1 MRYSLLLI
9 SAWLLF
15 LATDLLA
22 PQSARTT
29 SITFVNLDG
38 PGEGFNDATP
48 VAPVGD
54 NTGTTLGAQRQK
66 AAQFAADIWADF
78 ISSKVPIVVDARFD
92 APNSEHPGATDPFNS
107 LDCTTNP
114 PVIATAEPTTYHG
127 NFAKAPKTNT
137 WYPQALANSL
147 AGKDLSTSSDIRAYF
162 NSSVGTPQ
170 CLPDKGWFYGLN
182 GIAPPDQF
190 DFVTVVLRELAH
202 GLGFITTVNLANG
215 QKLGSFDD
223 VFSLKLKDVSTGLLF
238 SQMTDAERLIAIRNT
253 GNLRWIGDNV
263 VAAHGG
269 DMPMYAPP
277 DIDVDFSVSNW
288 HTSLQSGSV
297 TIAAGSSTALITVTP
312 IDDALEEGSETVTLT
327 LSPDSAYTVDS
338 PSSATVT
345 IADNDSSPP
354 TVTIEADLPD
364 ASETG
369 PTVGRFTVT
378 RSTATASPLIV
389 NYAIGGTALN
399 GIDYTTLSGSV
410 TIPASSATATIDV
423 TPIDDALVEGT
434 ETVILA
440 LRANPA
446 YAVGTPDDA
455 MVTITDSDSTPL
467 PAVSIVASLPDASE
481 AGPTPTA
488 GQFTVSRTGSTAA
501 ELNVSFTIGGTAIN
515 GTDYGSLQSPV
526 KIEAGSSTALIPVNP
541 LADTRVEDSETV
553 TLTLIPSATYTVIS
567 PSSATVTIADEDS
580 AAPPPTVSIEA
591 NLPNAWETGPTAG
604 QFTVSRTGITTAQL
618 IVKYAISGTATN
630 GTDYT
635 TLPTGTSVTILAGSS
650 TALITVNPINDAL
663 VEGNEVVV
671 LSLLVN
677 PAAYTRGSPS
687 SATVTIADNDSPP
700 PPPPPP
706 PPFPTVTIS
715 ATSPNASEAGPTPG
729 QFTVTRTGSTAK
741 PLTVN
746 YTISGTAT
754 NGTDYTIGPQEL
766 LEPFYTTP
774 NHDVGLAL
782 EVLADIGWPLDPGGT
797 VKITALDDAVKE
809 GTPTGFIVHRT
820 GATDQPITVHYKI
833 SGTAKGETD
842 YETLLDHVDI
852 PAGESSATITVTPFF
867 DAISKERDETV
878 IIALLADPNPIPGS
892 PPVPHYTLGFPTA
905 ATVTIQ
911 NNVVKFGAGA
921 APAGEVGVPYNFDL
935 AVSGGE
941 EPYVVTISKGA
952 LPDGLALGS
961 PVISGTPSSLAKTA
975 TFTITVKDLQDVS
988 VSKSYKITVL
998 KAVNITTT
1006 SLKNGQI
1013 NKPYTATLKA
1023 TGGKLKYTWTLDALS
1038 PLLPSGLSLS
1048 ANGVISGTPATG
1060 TAGVFHPTVKVTDAL
1075 GGTDEQALTL
1085 TIN

>member
-1 MRYSLLLI
+1 MRYPLLI
-9 SAWLLF
+9 VSAWLLF

-54 NTGTTLGAQRQK
+54 NTGTTLGAQRQI

-78 ISSKVPIVVDARFD
+78 ISSKVPILVDAKFD
-92 APNSEHPGATDPFNS
+92 APNSEHPAATDPFNS
-107 LDCTTNP
+107 LDCTKNP

-147 AGKDLSTSSDIRAYF
+147 AGKDLSVSSDIRAYF

-170 CLPDKGWFYGLN
+170 CLPDKSWYYGLDGN
-182 GIAPPDQF
+182 AQPDQF

-202 GLGFITTVNLANG
+202 GLGFITTVNLNNG
-215 QKLGSFDD
+215 QKLGGFDD
-223 VFSLKLKDVSTGLLF
+223 VFSLKLKDVSTELLF

-253 GNLRWIGDNV
+253 GNLRWVGDNV

-297 TIAAGSSTALITVTP
+297 TIEAGFSTALITVTP
-312 IDDALEEGSETVTLT
+312 IDDALEESSETVILT

-338 PSSATVT
+338 PSSVTVT
-345 IADNDSSPP
+345 IADNDLPPRP
-354 TVTIEADLPD
+354 TVTIESNLPE

-369 PTVGRFTVT
+369 PTAGQFTVSRT
-378 RSTATASPLIV
+378 GSTISALTV

-410 TIPASSATATIDV
+410 IIGAGSSTAPIDV
-423 TPIDDALVEGT
+423 TPIDDALGEGT
-434 ETVILA
+434 ETVILT

-446 YAVGTPDDA
+446 YVVGTPGDV

-467 PAVSIVASLPDASE
+467 PAVSIVASLPEASE

-501 ELNVSFTIGGTAIN
+501 QLKVNFTIGGTAIN

-526 KIEAGSSTALIPVNP
+526 TINAGSSTATIDVTPVNDSLP
-541 LADTRVEDSETV
+541 EASETV
-553 TLTLIPSATYTVIS
+553 TLTLSSGAYTVIS
-567 PSSATVTIADEDS
+567 PSTATVTIADNDS
-580 AAPPPTVSIEA
+580 PASLPTVTIES
-591 NLPNAWETGPTAG
+591 NLPEASETGPIAG
-604 QFTVSRTGITTAQL
+604 QFTVTRNGSTAAAL
-618 IVKYAISGTATN
+618 TVHYKISGTATN
-630 GTDYT
+630 GIDYNT
-635 TLPTGTSVTILAGSS
+635 SLPLPTSVTILAGSS
-650 TALITVNPINDAL
+650 TALITINPDDDAL

-671 LSLLVN
+671 LSLLAN
-677 PAAYTRGSPS
+677 AAYTRGSPS
-687 SATVTIADNDSPP
+687 SATVTIADNDLAPP
-700 PPPPPP
+700 LPAVSI
-706 PPFPTVTIS
+706 TTNL
-715 ATSPNASEAGPTPG
+715 PNASETGPTAG
-729 QFTVTRTGSTAK
+729 QFTVSRTGSTAS

-746 YTISGTAT
+746 YAIDGTAT
-754 NGTDYTIGPQEL
+754 NGTDYMIDPHEL
-766 LEPFYTTP
+766 VEPFYTTP
-774 NHDVGLAL
+774 NQLVGLAL

-809 GTPTGFIVHRT
+809 GTTTGFTVHRT
-820 GATDQPITVHYKI
+820 GATDQAITVRYKI
-833 SGTAKGETD
+833 SGKAKNGTD
-842 YETLLDHVDI
+842 YETLLDPGDIHI
-852 PAGESSATITVTPFF
+852 PAGESSATITVMPFF
-867 DAISKERDETV
+867 DDVTKEGDETV
-878 IIALLADPNPIPGS
+878 IVTLQPDPDPIQG
-892 PPVPHYTLGFPTA
+892 PPKVPHYTLGFPSA
-905 ATVTIQ
+905 ASLKIQ

-921 APAGEVGVPYNFDL
+921 APAGEVGVPYNFDIP
-935 AVSGGE
+935 VSGGE
-941 EPYVVTISKGA
+941 EPYDVTKPKGD
-952 LPDGLALGS
+952 PPPGLTRVGLT
-961 PVISGTPSSLAKTA
+961 IQGTPTQATTSS
-975 TFTITVKDLQDVS
+975 FTIKVTDQQGVS
-988 VSKSYKITVL
+988 VSKAYKIKIL
-998 KAVNITTT
+998 KHVSITTD
-1006 SLKNGQI
+1006 SLSAGTVNRS
-1013 NKPYTATLKA
+1013 YTATLKA
-1023 TGGKLKYTWTLDALS
+1023 TGGKLKYTWTLDALT
-1038 PLLPSGLSLS
+1038 PLPSGLSLS

-1060 TAGVFHPTVKVTDAL
+1060 TAGLYHPKFKVTDAL
-1075 GGTDEQALTL
+1075 GGTHEKTLTL